1 MEIDG
6 TEREKLEPTPGE
18 PLGHIAAEEDA
29 AALANRPV
37 RNAYRDVPLTG
48 CHNALLPAYR
58 QPHIAFQTFPMLDE
72 YGRHVRTAEAS
83 AAPPSLP
90 TPLPWQV
97 IETGEVT
104 DAISPQGTAVSREMF
119 REDAERFALAFSRVA
134 RALHGH
140 NHDHN
145 CSFTCVKYVKHNLS
159 LIHI

>member
-1 MEIDG
+1 M
-6 TEREKLEPTPGE
+6 
-18 PLGHIAAEEDA
+18 
-29 AALANRPV
+29 
-37 RNAYRDVPLTG
+37 
-48 CHNALLPAYR
+48 
-58 QPHIAFQTFPMLDE
+58 
-72 YGRHVRTAEAS
+72 RTAEAS

-119 REDAERFALAFSRVA
+119 REDAERFALAFSRDA

-145 CSFTCVKYVKHNLS
+145 CSFTCIKYVKQNAKKIAEKS
-159 LIHI
+159 LGTGTNIVCRFFFYVVLVFKIVEEAIERVVRACADEESSSSRSRTLPTLTCTTN